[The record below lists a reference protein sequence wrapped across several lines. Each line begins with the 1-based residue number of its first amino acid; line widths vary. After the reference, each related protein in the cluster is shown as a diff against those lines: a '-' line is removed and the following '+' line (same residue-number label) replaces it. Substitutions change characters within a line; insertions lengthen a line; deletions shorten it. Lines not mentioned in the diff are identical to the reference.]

1 MEVCMNSTDVFAKRF
16 KQLRTQKE
24 LSLQRIAQDLGV
36 TAQSLS
42 LYEKG
47 QRTINIDLLQRVA
60 DYFNVS
66 SDYLIGLSKDPCT
79 VEDIKPI
86 IKYTGLSSEALDI
99 IKERSY
105 IINILFKNDY
115 IIDILSDFGKLKN
128 LCRSQRYINDWWGKY
143 DIDSLEDELK
153 LTPDEADK
161 IELKIRRVLSDC
173 ASYVSFLRFPDENI
187 AESDNE
193 IELMEYSIQKRMF
206 KLFEYIEKNTEND
219 NEYFQECY
227 TKAFAE
233 ISKELQ
239 EAKEI
244 YNETENDNDIDK
256 KLQEKD
262 LKALSIEIEALEK
275 WLCYFEK
282 EALQNGNNNPT
293 DE

>member
-1 MEVCMNSTDVFAKRF
+1 MNSTDIFAKRF

-86 IKYTGLSSEALDI
+86 IKYTGLSYEALDI
-99 IKERSY
+99 IKENSY

-115 IIDILSDFGKLKN
+115 IIDILSNFWDLKN
-128 LCRSQRYINDWWGKY
+128 LCLSQRYINDWWEKY
-143 DIDSLEDELK
+143 DVDGLK
-153 LTPDEADK
+153 DNGILTHDEADK
-161 IELKIRRVLSDC
+161 IELTIRRALSDR
-173 ASYVSFLRFPDENI
+173 ALYLSLLHSPVGNI
-187 AESDNE
+187 VELDDG
-193 IELMEYSIQKRMF
+193 IELTEYSIQKGMF
-206 KLFEYIEKNTEND
+206 KLFEYIENNAEND

-227 TKAFAE
+227 KKAFAE
-233 ISKELQ
+233 ISKELK
-239 EAKEI
+239 EAKE
-244 YNETENDNDIDK
+244 YYEEVENDNSLDK
-256 KLQEKD
+256 KEQEKER
-262 LKALSIEIEALEK
+262 KRLSIEIEALKK